1 MVVNGLKEGQSSLIE
16 IIGLGTINLVTETV
30 QVMDEQVIFPVYP
43 VLKTF
48 VFVLYQNGDLTI

>member
-1 MVVNGLKEGQSSLIE
+1 MVNGLKEGQSSLIE